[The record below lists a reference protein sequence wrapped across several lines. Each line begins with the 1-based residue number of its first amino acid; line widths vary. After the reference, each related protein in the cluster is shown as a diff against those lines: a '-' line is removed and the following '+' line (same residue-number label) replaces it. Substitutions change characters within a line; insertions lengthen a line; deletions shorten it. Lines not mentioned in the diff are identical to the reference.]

1 MRRHVLFHFL
11 FWLMYVAFTLL
22 DMQGL
27 SQRLGWPLS
36 LAPLLVNCVLT
47 ALLVYVHMLVLI
59 PVLLEKKRILW
70 YIAGLVALVAG
81 YTLLRSL
88 SQKYWDAVAWPDE
101 PMAVSSYFKW
111 NVFYA
116 DWFVLISTLL
126 LFTQKWSEQKQQVKE
141 IQIDQL
147 QTELKYLRLQ
157 VNPHFLFNGLNTI
170 YGYIDAEN
178 VQAREM
184 MVQFSDLLR
193 YNLYEADVDEI
204 ALGREMDHLRNY
216 VALQK
221 ARSNDNMEIGLEI
234 AMTDPRVKIAPLL
247 FLPLVENAFKHVSRD
262 DRQVNRIQIRLH
274 QDSAGIR
281 FECSNTYI
289 ASVPGDG
296 GIGLTNVIRRLELLY
311 KGRYTLGFDKGGNI
325 YFVHLTIRL

>member
-1 MRRHVLFHFL
+1 MRRHLLFYFL

-36 LAPLLVNCVLT
+36 LAPLFVNCVLT
-47 ALLVYVHMLVLI
+47 ALLVYVHM
-59 PVLLEKKRILW
+59 EKKRTLW
-70 YIAGLVALVAG
+70 YIGGLIALVAA

-170 YGYIDAEN
+170 YGFIDADN

-234 AMTDPRVKIAPLL
+234 TMRDPSVKIAPLL
-247 FLPLVENAFKHVSRD
+247 FLPLVENAFKHASRD
-262 DRQVNRIQIRLH
+262 DRQVNRIQILLQ
-274 QDSAGIR
+274 QDLSGIR
-281 FECSNTYI
+281 FECSNTYRVS
-289 ASVPGDG
+289 AQENG

-311 KGRYTLGFDKGGNI
+311 KGRYTFDIDKGGNL
-325 YFVHLTIRL
+325 YLVQLTIRL